1 MPGFFA
7 MVADRCRTFATRRRF
22 DGARNLSTAR
32 SRTTRSRDDA
42 AILARMPQHG
52 LDIRRSSPILETEN
66 TVAYYLRTNVHG
78 IAA

>member
-1 MPGFFA
+1 MMP
-7 MVADRCRTFATRRRF
+7 
-22 DGARNLSTAR
+22 
-32 SRTTRSRDDA
+32 